1 MIRIQRGGA
10 SMWYFRDTN
19 TTLIRPPPRSRGAR
33 GMGATRIL
41 TSAILRLV
49 AAAGARSL
57 RPVGACGRRGR
68 DDGSVRGNLDGNK
81 SKRVPRIRKM
91 KAKQSRSGE
100 TRAELILP
108 GARACACA
116 CSGVHAH
123 RGGEGGGAK
132 REGEEAK
139 NGNAAHCLYLQVKIR
154 RGLVLFLSLRFTIR
168 PIDD

>member
-10 SMWYFRDTN
+10 GMWYFRDTN
-19 TTLIRPPPRSRGAR
+19 TTLIRPSPRSRGAR
-33 GMGATRIL
+33 GMRATRIL

-132 REGEEAK
+132 RESEEAK